1 MTQSGSS
8 FYETLGRASDAP
20 PDISKTNY
28 LQTTPDL
35 TEAVNKNIDDISKSW
50 DEHFNRMIENFN
62 VMHERGNIPQQLV
75 AFLGDKTNQKGAK
88 ALKEYYEW
96 QKKYNKISGELDAA
110 FKSAAKAYGIDS
122 KQYADVKKYAFIN
135 EPDVEAE
142 HKLEKENEA
151 IHIESDNAGYELV
164 AENNS
169 EATDAAGKFFNGLNN
184 QYASEG
190 QKIED
195 MEDILNVMP
204 RFMKLAEAGLKVP
217 IPGRFDE
224 EGRQVFQTYDEQVS
238 LADKKIVRNILQGYF
253 AKEFEGIVQGRTGLY
268 KRKFISKI
276 IEQNQITEKEELD
289 AHTNALLSDITER
302 TGRELKKQLS
312 ENPGY
317 AITWMKR
324 MLNHPEVLDNG
335 NISHR
340 LVRRKLV
347 DLIVEAIGEES
358 LDGNDL
364 YGEGKLET
372 LMVDTF
378 ASGTQQF
385 SKFWKKDWERIV
397 NAVNA
402 KNIEKYNEINSAKTA
417 NEAAQIRAKVGEL
430 ESKEDVI
437 TKADLDQ
444 VISDLRYELG
454 YDATDALPSHWQPL
468 LNYRYQG
475 SKDDKTIAD
484 EIKHRKEVLNETI
497 DLKDLV
503 GIIDPDL
510 KKSLVEKYV
519 TSPGGLRKGGSGN
532 DPGTST
538 HRDNWITTIVNQ
550 YTDETDINTAKTQK
564 WRNNYDQAKRH
575 YNAIF
580 NQSKENNMSDWDAAV
595 TAEKSVNAMLF
606 GPNSKI
612 QVNIG
617 TAEKPIIIERGIWDE
632 KGITTFDIQGQR
644 DLVNTVK
651 AINNNKSLINQKEP
665 YKGEEKPLEEG
676 LKYLKASQ
684 KGERGATFP
693 EYYRNLGA
701 ALWLDPHQLLR
712 DRLVAN
718 GLVNS
723 GEFKFAYEGIP
734 GEALL
739 VKHTPSR
746 VMRALS
752 LQGGDPDEMIKMSYL
767 AYTEKEGFNYL
778 RHENN
783 QVFNLEEVTGK
794 PIDEITMGDI
804 SDLALQD
811 YSGFGIFDLS
821 GMAIQELLTEANVPY
836 DMPFNEAG
844 QKFLYLARIRQKAQ
858 RANQNSGVLTD
869 YRRLVYIN
877 ENLHEEFRQIAPDLP
892 EWLDPNTLSP
902 AGAKELIRLLSE
914 Q

>member
-50 DEHFNRMIENFN
+50 DGHFNRMITDYNHMF
-62 VMHERGNIPQQLV
+62 ERGNIPQQLV
-75 AFLGDKTNQKGAK
+75 DFLGKKSTSKGVEALTEWQK
-88 ALKEYYEW
+88 W
-96 QKKYNKISGELDAA
+96 QKKYNEYTGS
-110 FKSAAKAYGIDS
+110 FRKSLKGVEAQYCLNS
-122 KQYADVKKYAFIN
+122 KEYTQALYYAFID
-135 EPDVEAE
+135 EPDVENE
-142 HKLEKENEA
+142 HKLEKARDAGKVDATNAALEGVAEGTT
-151 IHIESDNAGYELV
+151 ESVDQAGYM
-164 AENNS
+164 
-169 EATDAAGKFFNGLNN
+169 FNGIDDIFSKDNMVI
-184 QYASEG
+184 
-190 QKIED
+190 KD
-195 MEDILNVMP
+195 MDDILNVYP
-204 RFMKLAEAGLKVP
+204 RWQKVAFAGMK
-217 IPGRFDE
+217 
-224 EGRQVFQTYDEQVS
+224 VFIGNYDEDGQPIFETVDGYAT
-238 LADKKIVRNILQGYF
+238 LEDKNAAARVVQGYF
-253 AKEFEGIVQGRTGLY
+253 AYKFEDVVQGRTGLY
-268 KRKFISKI
+268 KRKFISKL
-276 IEQNQITEKEELD
+276 IEQDEIREKAQLD
-289 AHTNALLSDITER
+289 EQTNALLSVITER
-302 TGRELKKQLS
+302 TSEELVTRLK
-312 ENPGY
+312 EDPNY
-317 AITWMKR
+317 AITWMKQ
-324 MLNHPEVLDNG
+324 MLNHPEVLDTKG
-335 NISHR
+335 NISHA

-347 DLIVEAIGEES
+347 DNIIAAIGNES
-358 LDGNDL
+358 LSGDDL
-364 YGEGKLET
+364 FGEGRLET

-397 NAVNA
+397 NAVNT
-402 KNIEKYNEINSAKTA
+402 KNTEKANEITSGKKA
-417 NEAAQIRAKVGEL
+417 NEIIQIDAKVKEL
-430 ESKEDVI
+430 SSKEDVI

-454 YDATDALPSHWQPL
+454 YDAADVLPNHWQPL

-484 EIKHRKEVLNETI
+484 EIRHRKEVLNETI

-510 KKSLVEKYV
+510 KASLVEKYV

-532 DPGTST
+532 EPGTST
-538 HRDNWITTIVNQ
+538 HRNNWVTTIVNS
-550 YTDETDINTAKTQK
+550 YTDEQDINTAKTIK
-564 WRNNYDQAKRH
+564 WRNNYDQAIRH
-575 YNAIF
+575 YNTIF
-580 NQSKENNMSDWDAAV
+580 NQGKANNMSDWDASQA
-595 TAEKSVNAMLF
+595 AEDSVKAMLF

-612 QVNIG
+612 QVNVG
-617 TAEKPIIIERGIWDE
+617 TKEKPIIVEQGVWDE
-632 KGITTFDIQGQR
+632 KGASTFDIQGQR
-644 DLVNTVK
+644 DLLNTVK
-651 AINNNKSLINQKEP
+651 AINENKSLINQKEP
-665 YKGEEKPLEEG
+665 FKGEEKPLEDA

-701 ALWLDPHQLLR
+701 ALWMDPHQLLR

-752 LQGGDPDEMIKMSYL
+752 LQGGDPDKMIEMSYL
-767 AYTEKEGFNYL
+767 AYTEKEGFNYA

-783 QVFNLEEVTGK
+783 QVFSLEEITGK
-794 PIDEITMGDI
+794 PIDEITMSDI
-804 SDLALQD
+804 SDLALQN

-821 GMAIQELLTEANVPY
+821 GRAIQELLTEANVPY

-869 YRRLVYIN
+869 YRRLTYIN
-877 ENLHEEFRQIAPDLP
+877 EDLHEQFRQIAPDLP